1 MKIKVAI
8 LFVGAAAA
16 QALILGSGCQPEVL
30 GTRGYVSPTQE
41 AEKPYEYRR
50 SGQQQQ
56 DQLQFADQ
64 QQAPAPAASAPGG
77 LETVDYQP
85 EATYNAQP
93 ASAAPV
99 YKAEPREELPQEY
112 VVKKGDTLGH
122 IGQRVGVSAAA
133 LAKYNNIDA
142 KKYLRIG
149 QVIKIPPAGTYI
161 QVDRPK
167 ATTAKST
174 GGKSTKVGSTAAP
187 AATVAATSGGYALTN
202 GYYLVRKNDSVSK
215 IAANFK
221 VKRADLQKA
230 NNLSDNAILQI
241 GQKLV
246 IPGKSPS
253 GTAVASGTSTA
264 RTTTPATRTTPP
276 AQVTRTTPPPATQTP
291 VAPVP
296 ADGNIEGIL
305 DDVEDPVSAAP
316 GTPAP
321 VTPAATAQPAT
332 SAPAA
337 TAAPA
342 ATTNKIAIQAP
353 TDTSLEQI
361 ATQYGT
367 SAEELEKL
375 NPDLRRGQTIKA
387 GRLIYIP

>member
-30 GTRGYVSPTQE
+30 GTRGYVSPSQE

-50 SGQQQQ
+50 SGQQP
-56 DQLQFADQ
+56 DQSQLAD
-64 QQAPAPAASAPGG
+64 QQAPAPVAATPGTV
-77 LETVDYQP
+77 ETIDYQP
-85 EATYNAQP
+85 EATYNTQP
-93 ASAAPV
+93 AAAAPV

-221 VKRADLQKA
+221 VKRADLMKA
-230 NNLSDNAILQI
+230 NNLNENSILQI
-241 GQKLV
+241 GQKMV
-246 IPGKSPS
+246 IPGKSAA
-253 GTAVASGTSTA
+253 GTAAPVAAKPTGLKPVAPTKTIA
-264 RTTTPATRTTPP
+264 PVNVAPTPTP
-276 AQVTRTTPPPATQTP
+276 TP
-291 VAPVP
+291 APVP
-296 ADGNIEGIL
+296 AGGNIEGIL

-316 GTPAP
+316 ATPAP
-321 VTPAATAQPAT
+321 ATPAPAATAQPAA

-337 TAAPA
+337 SAAPA
-342 ATTNKIAIQAP
+342 GTTNKIAIQAP